1 MATDAIRLAGCT
13 ATPLAAYLKALG
25 VLRLVSSPANHANGV
40 AADAHARGWWENGYF
55 HIATSLGA
63 DGLLRFFQE
72 DYAPSAIIA
81 PWNGGSGFYPNDN
94 KEGFGPLA
102 ASEAPRF
109 RAIAQAIGVA
119 AGEIRRGGWSARPE
133 SGAKAALV
141 QALRGLLDDSA
152 LHWLDATVALSG
164 ERLSF
169 PQLLGTGGNDGR
181 LDFTNNFMRR
191 LVAAR
196 DGLFDAATGVP
207 APASERLLRAALLA
221 SAAQGLRAHS
231 GGQFAPGAA
240 GGANTTVGYDGNPHA
255 NPWDF
260 VLTLEGAILFAGAA
274 TRRHQGSPESGASFP
289 FTVRP
294 TAAGWGGVAEADRTS
309 VRAEFWAPLWDRPAG
324 CGELMG
330 VLKEGRAILRGR
342 TARDGLDFARAAS
355 TLGVSRGISA
365 FQRYGFAMRQ
375 GNMYLAAPLGTRRV
389 TAHVPEMAEL
399 INDLDTGGW
408 LQQVR
413 RVAQDNNA
421 PARAHQVMKRFQDA
435 LFALTE
441 SQVAAATVQNAI
453 ETLGEIVGWLA
464 TSPAARAAIRPP
476 PLLRG
481 AWVQH
486 ADDGTAEYRAA
497 AALASLGWTLAPHRA
512 ETARPDGASDVS
524 EQADTAGAGGVPA
537 TADATAGARQ
547 PLTPLA
553 AHLAP
558 VTPETV
564 PRRFR
569 EWEPGTNRALAVWGP
584 GSLTANLIDV
594 LEQRLRSSSVD
605 RPFVAAAPTQAAVV
619 AEFLV
624 SGSFDDRRCARLL
637 EGLAWAR
644 PTSLPH
650 TPASANEPC
659 VPFAYAA
666 LKLLFAPDHTVEAF
680 TQRHADEFA
689 RRIPVPP
696 GLLARLRGGDVDWAV
711 RSALARARASG
722 IASPFAHGSDGRTT
736 RFGAGT
742 DGRRLAAAM
751 LIAINDRQLQTLF
764 DKAYPTD
771 KETEDVA

>member
-1 MATDAIRLAGCT
+1 MATDTIRLNGCS
-13 ATPLAAYLKALG
+13 ATPLASYLKALG
-25 VLRLVSSPANHANGV
+25 VLRLVTSPDNHANGL
-40 AADAHARGWWENGYF
+40 AADAHARGWWKHDRF
-55 HIATSLGA
+55 LLATRLDPEA
-63 DGLLRFFQE
+63 LLRFFLD

-94 KEGFGPLA
+94 QDGFGPLTGRV
-102 ASEAPRF
+102 APRF
-109 RAIAQAIGVA
+109 RAIAEGIALA
-119 AGEIRRGGWSARPE
+119 RDEIRHKGWDTRPE
-133 SGAKAALV
+133 GDAKAALV
-141 QALRGLLDDSA
+141 AALRGRLADSA

-164 ERLSF
+164 GRLSF

-196 DGLFDAATGVP
+196 DGLFDAATGAP
-207 APASERLLRAALLA
+207 APASERLLRAALQA

-240 GGANTTVGYDGNPHA
+240 GGANATVGYDGNPHA

-324 CGELMG
+324 CGELIG
-330 VLKEGRAILRGR
+330 VLKEGRATLHGR
-342 TARDGLDFARAAS
+342 TARDGLDFARAAA
-355 TLGVSRGISA
+355 TLGVSRGIAA

-389 TAHVPEMAEL
+389 TEHVPEMAEL

-413 RVAQDNNA
+413 RVAQDKNA

-441 SQVAAATVQNAI
+441 SQVPPATVQNAI

-464 TSPAARAAIRPP
+464 TSPSARAAIRPP
-476 PLLRG
+476 PLLRH
-481 AWVQH
+481 AWVQR

-512 ETARPDGASDVS
+512 EPARPDGSNGVA
-524 EQADTAGAGGVPA
+524 EQAGTARSGGVPA

-558 VTPETV
+558 VAPETV

-569 EWEPGTNRALAVWGP
+569 EWDQGTNRALAVWGP

-594 LEQRLRSSSVD
+594 LERRLRSASID
-605 RPFVAAAPTQAAVV
+605 RPFVASSSTQANVV

-624 SGSFDDRRCARLL
+624 SDSFDDRRCARLL
-637 EGLAWAR
+637 DGLVWAR

-650 TPASANEPC
+650 ALASANESC

-666 LKLLFAPDHTVEAF
+666 LKLLFAPDHTVEVF
-680 TQRHADEFA
+680 TQRHAGELA
-689 RRIPVPP
+689 RRIAVPP
-696 GLLARLRGGDVDWAV
+696 GLLARLRGGDVEGAV
-711 RSALARARASG
+711 RLALARARASG
-722 IASPFAHGSDGRTT
+722 LASPFAHGSDGRTT
-736 RFGAGT
+736 RFGAGA

-751 LIAINDRQLQTLF
+751 LIPISDRQLQTLF
-764 DKAYPTD
+764 DRAYPTD